1 MMHIPVLNQLE
12 TRTEWISF
20 FRRERSYAYITK
32 PLCLVDLQTTYLQVT
47 LLKEDMLD
55 GRQATKYSLGSKSSI
70 EPIWKMIKACN
81 WQLSTIIDGLISL
94 EFNSN
99 VRDNAFPEMHRD
111 LTVRKFFAK
120 DKQLLAPTLIG
131 PLTPLIAE
139 PESWSISDVCRLLSH
154 QQYSYSEFL
163 PQPLKPAP
171 LRSMLLKI
179 IDSPYGWAV
188 TTHGTEIS
196 LSYLNKALVKIQPD
210 IKKPVPRLQETG

>member
-20 FRRERSYAYITK
+20 FRRERSYAYITN
-32 PLCLVDLQTTYLQVT
+32 PLCLVDLQTTYLQIT

-55 GRQATKYSLGSKSSI
+55 GRQATKFSLGSKSSI
-70 EPIWKMIKACN
+70 EPAWKMIKACN
-81 WQLSTIIDGLISL
+81 WQLSGIIDGLVSL
-94 EFNSN
+94 KFNSN
-99 VRDNAFPEMHRD
+99 ARDNAFPGIHRD

-131 PLTPLIAE
+131 PLSPLTQE
-139 PESWSISDVCRLLSH
+139 PESWSINDVCRLLSH
-154 QQYSYSEFL
+154 HQYSHSKFL

-179 IDSPYGWAV
+179 IDSPYGWTV
-188 TTHGTEIS
+188 TNNGTEIT
-196 LSYLNKALVKIQPD
+196 LSYLNKALLSIQPD
-210 IKKPVPRLQETG
+210 IKKPAPRLQETG